1 MCCLKNG
8 PLFCEIEI
16 KGSRPRAPL
25 SPCVGVVGGAPLI
38 SKRTTGHNAQSP
50 RFKVVSNFDT
60 HHLTTR

>member
-16 KGSRPRAPL
+16 KGPRPRAPL

-38 SKRTTGHNAQSP
+38 SKRTKGLNALNP
-50 RFKVVSNFDT
+50 RFKVVSLIDT
-60 HHLTTR
+60 HHQTTR